1 MAQVEGLTA
10 RQPVLMVVEDA
21 QWRVVLNINLIRLF
35 YRNRDRTEN
44 PSRTLKSTGQGPP
57 KAPYRRRAIAD
68 RLV

>member
-35 YRNRDRTEN
+35 YGIATE
-44 PSRTLKSTGQGPP
+44 LK
-57 KAPYRRRAIAD
+57 I
-68 RLV
+68 LVEP